1 MKHGVEKS
9 LDRRDSI
16 VVSRDGLPF
25 FAKLYLGSTDDRS
38 RVFVDKFGESVKIEL
53 GLTNQELALFE
64 KGLVVALLRYSQA
77 DPSWF
82 AKSPEAQVLK
92 NLPFIGSIA
101 RLPERALA
109 WYDLAISRVNE
120 AIRAYADALEIHER
134 RLKQLMRGANLM
146 ASSWEKNGVEVNGTI
161 EMGDNTEQAVKE
173 TLATL
178 KRTSF

>member
-82 AKSPEAQVLK
+82 AKSPEAQV
-92 NLPFIGSIA
+92 
-101 RLPERALA
+101 
-109 WYDLAISRVNE
+109 
-120 AIRAYADALEIHER
+120 
-134 RLKQLMRGANLM
+134 
-146 ASSWEKNGVEVNGTI
+146 
-161 EMGDNTEQAVKE
+161 
-173 TLATL
+173 
-178 KRTSF
+178 